1 MSMPFFHN
9 YQHSNEEKADSRDD
23 TRKGEPGEFVALSK
37 SVEFKVMRATIG
49 GMAGWEGG
57 VSSEQEG
64 EDRQERH
71 SELRRAE
78 VSRAVIWGKKADSV

>member
-1 MSMPFFHN
+1 M
-9 YQHSNEEKADSRDD
+9 K
-23 TRKGEPGEFVALSK
+23 RKQTAEMIQGRERPGEFVALSK

-49 GMAGWEGG
+49 GMAGWGG
-57 VSSEQEG
+57 GSSEQEG